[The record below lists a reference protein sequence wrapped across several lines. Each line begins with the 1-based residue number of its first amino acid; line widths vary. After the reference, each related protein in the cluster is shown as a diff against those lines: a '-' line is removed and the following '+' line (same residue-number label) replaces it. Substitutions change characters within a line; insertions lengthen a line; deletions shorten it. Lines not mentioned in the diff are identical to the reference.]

1 MYQEYSDSDIV
12 LQTLVDQNTNQQ
24 LNIRTPY
31 VTRTVTIQQQQRI
44 PLYVNGKLKS
54 EQELAQLNIHVK
66 SYTKLQRQ
74 QIYFT
79 NLYAQ
84 DAQGDKA
91 LQLRVRQ
98 YKAYLD
104 QLGLSYSVSQDTIMS
119 AIQQSDMTDA
129 WKATVAMQMKA
140 IYDAI
145 TTNLQFYGS
154 QTPHKDTYNY
164 IAKLIQYLPEV
175 AE

>member
-12 LQTLVDQNTNQQ
+12 LQTLVDQSTNQQ
-24 LNIRTPY
+24 LSIRTPY
-31 VTRTVTIQQQQRI
+31 VTRTVTIEQQQRI
-44 PLYVNGKLKS
+44 PLYINGKLKS
-54 EQELAQLNIHVK
+54 AQQLSQLGLHVRQ
-66 SYTKLQRQ
+66 YTKLQRQ
-74 QIYFT
+74 QIYF
-79 NLYAQ
+79 NDLYAQ

-91 LQLRVRQ
+91 LRLRVTQ

-104 QLGLSYSVSQDTIMS
+104 QLGLSYSVSQDTIMA
-119 AIQQSDMTDA
+119 AIQQADMTDA
-129 WKATVAMQMKA
+129 QKATVAMQMKA

-175 AE
+175 TE